1 MRCFF
6 LLVTYFYASSILIGG
21 PTITV
26 RIDVIMQEFSL
37 FDRGSAALQ
46 WRILLVYVIE
56 RDHCNVGDGS
66 EHNAIECGLA

>member
-1 MRCFF
+1 MMRCFF

-46 WRILLVYVIE
+46 WRIRTTSLCDRARPLQ
-56 RDHCNVGDGS
+56 
-66 EHNAIECGLA
+66 CG